1 MRSVLSAAL
10 LLPLLSS
17 PAYADLFFSEYVE
30 GSSFNKA
37 IEVYNPGPGAVDL
50 SSYTVE
56 QLSLIHI

>member
-37 IEVYNPGPGAVDL
+37 IEVYN
-50 SSYTVE
+50 
-56 QLSLIHI
+56 LSLIHI